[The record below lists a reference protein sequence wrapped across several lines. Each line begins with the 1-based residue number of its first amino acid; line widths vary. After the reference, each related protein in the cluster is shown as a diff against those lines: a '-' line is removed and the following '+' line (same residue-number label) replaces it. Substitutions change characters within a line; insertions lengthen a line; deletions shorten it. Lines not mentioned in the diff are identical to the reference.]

1 MKSYH
6 KSYKKY
12 LGGGKK
18 SKEFFQIF
26 DGLILLVDRQNRTY
40 KKYSKF

>member
-1 MKSYH
+1 MRRLEAHMKKQKDFRKKGEEYMKSYH

-18 SKEFFQIF
+18 SKEFF
-26 DGLILLVDRQNRTY
+26 
-40 KKYSKF
+40 